1 MKKQTLAFAISMLL
15 LAPAVAHAE
24 GIAEE
29 PPPTTEA
36 PQHVSTAGVVSR
48 AEQIRSTIVIH
59 KKSRPPKAFWDK
71 LAQCETAQNWKDRGK
86 WAGGLGIYVGTW
98 NRFGGREFAKH
109 PSGATREEQ
118 IIVANRIAVEGYQT
132 KSYRTLDDKLNN
144 KPYFQPAVGL
154 GGWGCY
160 KSKATGKYRMAKPR
174 YYHAEEPSLVPHA
187 KFAFGEKNRI
197 VRDLQTWLLL
207 PVNGKYDK
215 ETRRWHLRWLKK
227 RGYSTEGVPP
237 IPVKS
242 PPTSVVPS

>member
-1 MKKQTLAFAISMLL
+1 MKKQTLAIAISMLL
-15 LAPAVAHAE
+15 FAPTIALAE
-24 GIAEE
+24 GISEE
-29 PPPTTEA
+29 TPPTTEA
-36 PQHVSTAGVVSR
+36 PKVSTMEVVSR

-59 KKSRPPKAFWDK
+59 KKARPPKAFWDK

-118 IIVANRIAVEGYQT
+118 IIVANRIAVDGYQT
-132 KSYRTLDDKLNN
+132 KSYQTLDDKLKN
-144 KPYFQPAVGL
+144 KPYFQDAVGL

-187 KFAFGEKNRI
+187 KFTFGEKGRI
-197 VRDLQTWLLL
+197 VRDLQTWLRI
-207 PVNGKYDK
+207 PVDGKYGK
-215 ETRRWHLRWLKK
+215 HTRRAHLKWLKQ

-237 IPVKS
+237 LPIKS
-242 PPTSVVPS
+242 FPS